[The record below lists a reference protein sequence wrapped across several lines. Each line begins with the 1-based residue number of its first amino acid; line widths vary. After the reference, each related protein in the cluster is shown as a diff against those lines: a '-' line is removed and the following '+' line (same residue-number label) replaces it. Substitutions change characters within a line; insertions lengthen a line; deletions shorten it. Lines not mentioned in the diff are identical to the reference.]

1 VVVRGRGFFAGDA
14 VVWGMSTEESDP
26 FADPYDGPVPEGVD
40 EAAVERMR
48 LVARVMDDGVRVPGT
63 DARVGLDP
71 VLGVVPGSGDVLAA
85 GIATYVVLEAARLG
99 VSYVTLVKMLA
110 NVVVDAA
117 TGAIPV
123 VGTIV
128 DAVFKANRRNL
139 ALALDDLADGASE
152 TVFASVEDAASDVI
166 EDAADA
172 TEEVVDAAVDAA
184 SPDETRGD
192 DADEPVRIPIE
203 SEDE

>member
-1 VVVRGRGFFAGDA
+1 
-14 VVWGMSTEESDP
+14 MSSEERDP

-63 DARVGLDP
+63 RARVGLDP
-71 VLGVVPGSGDVLAA
+71 VIGVVPGSGDLLAA

-110 NVVVDAA
+110 NVTVDAV

-152 TVFASVEDAASDVI
+152 TVFASVETAASDALD
-166 EDAADA
+166 DAADA

-184 SPDETRGD
+184 SPDETGAD
-192 DADEPVRIPIE
+192 DSGEAVRIPIDV
-203 SEDE
+203 EDE

>member
-1 VVVRGRGFFAGDA
+1 MTTG
-14 VVWGMSTEESDP
+14 EHDP

-71 VLGVVPGSGDVLAA
+71 VLGVMPGGGDLLAA
-85 GIATYVVLEAARLG
+85 GISTYIVLEAARLG

-110 NVVVDAA
+110 NVAVDTA

-152 TVFASVEDAASDVI
+152 TVFASVETAASDAI

-172 TEEVVDAAVDAA
+172 TEDVVDAAVDAA
-184 SPDETRGD
+184 SPDATNGD
-192 DADEPVRIPIE
+192 DSDEAVRIPIE
-203 SEDE
+203 SEAE

>member
-1 VVVRGRGFFAGDA
+1 
-14 VVWGMSTEESDP
+14 MTTEESDP
-26 FADPYDGPVPEGVD
+26 FADPYDGPVPSAVD

-63 DARVGLDP
+63 EARVGLDP

-85 GIATYVVLEAARLG
+85 GISTYIVLEAARLG

-110 NVVVDAA
+110 NVVVDTV

-128 DAVFKANRRNL
+128 DAVFKSNRRNL
-139 ALALDDLADGASE
+139 ALALDDLADGASD
-152 TVFASVEDAASDVI
+152 TVFASVEDAATDAL

-172 TEEVVDAAVDAA
+172 TEDVVDAAVDAA
-184 SPDETRGD
+184 SADATDE
-192 DADEPVRIPIE
+192 E
-203 SEDE
+203 SEDAVHIPIDVEDE